1 VVYATSYSL
10 KNKKAMNLIF
20 EIAQKITKNKTF
32 NVFIFVLILFS
43 AIIIGI
49 ETYSEIASKH
59 SFLLV
64 FLDKLIISCFV
75 LEIGLKIVSNGKK
88 PWNFFLDPW
97 NVFDFIIVAI
107 CLIPAGDTHY
117 FAAFR
122 ILRVLRI
129 LRMIT
134 FLPKLRLLI
143 GALVKSIPS
152 MGYIIMLIAILF
164 YIYAIIGVMV
174 FGTSDPLHFGDLHH
188 TLVTLFKVLTLEG
201 WTDIMNPLIFGSV
214 SDGNT
219 QIISIWPFLYFASFI
234 LIGAMIIMNLFI
246 GVIMN
251 SMQESQNELS
261 QELQEIKFQDIKSEE
276 LYIHLMTKIDELR
289 NEIQSLN
296 KVIKD

>member
-1 VVYATSYSL
+1 
-10 KNKKAMNLIF
+10 MNRIF
-20 EIAQKITKNKTF
+20 ETAQKITKSKTF
-32 NVFIFVLILFS
+32 NVFIFILILLS
-43 AIIIGI
+43 AILIGI
-49 ETYSEIASKH
+49 ETYYGIASEHK
-59 SFLLV
+59 LV
-64 FLDKLIISCFV
+64 LAFLDNFIISIFA
-75 LEIGLKIVSNGKK
+75 LEIGLKIISNGKK
-88 PWNFFLDPW
+88 SWKFFSDPW
-97 NVFDFIIVAI
+97 NVFDFIIVAV
-107 CLIPAGDTHY
+107 CLIPAGDTHF

-152 MGYIIMLIAILF
+152 MGYIILLIAILF
-164 YIYAIIGVMV
+164 YVYAIVGVFV
-174 FGTSDPLHFGDLHH
+174 FGTSDPTHFGDLHH

-201 WTDIMNPLIFGSV
+201 WTDIMNPLIFGSA
-214 SDGNT
+214 SAENM

-276 LYIHLMTKIDELR
+276 LYVQIMTKIDELR
-289 NEIQSLN
+289 IEIQSLN
-296 KVIKD
+296 KMRK

>member
-1 VVYATSYSL
+1 
-10 KNKKAMNLIF
+10 MNLIF

-32 NVFIFVLILFS
+32 IVFIFVLILFS

-49 ETYSEIASKH
+49 ETYSGIASEHK
-59 SFLLV
+59 FILA
-64 FLDKLIISCFV
+64 FLDKLIISIFA
-75 LEIGLKIVSNGKK
+75 LEIGLKIISNGKR
-88 PWNFFLDPW
+88 PWDFFSDPW
-97 NVFDFIIVAI
+97 NVFDFLIVAV
-107 CLIPAGDTHY
+107 CLIPSVDTHF
-117 FAAFR
+117 FAVLR

-129 LRMIT
+129 MRMIT
-134 FLPKLRLLI
+134 FLPKLRILI
-143 GALVKSIPS
+143 GALLKSIPS

-164 YIYAIIGVMV
+164 YVYAIVGVFV
-174 FGTSDPLHFGDLHH
+174 FGASDPMHFGDLHH

-201 WTDIMNPLIFGSV
+201 WTDIMNTHIYGPGSN
-214 SDGNT
+214 GNM

-261 QELQEIKFQDIKSEE
+261 QELKEIKFQDIKSEE
-276 LYIHLMTKIDELR
+276 LYIHLMSKIDELR

-296 KVIKD
+296 KMRKE

>member
-1 VVYATSYSL
+1 
-10 KNKKAMNLIF
+10 MNFIF
-20 EIAQKITKNKTF
+20 ETALKITRNKTF
-32 NVFIFVLILFS
+32 NVFIFILILLS
-43 AIIIGI
+43 AILIGI
-49 ETYSEIASKH
+49 ETYTGIAAKH
-59 SFLLV
+59 
-64 FLDKLIISCFV
+64 KLILSLLDRLIITIFA

-88 PWNFFLDPW
+88 PWNFFSDPW
-97 NVFDFIIVAI
+97 NIFDFVIVAA
-107 CLIPAGDTHY
+107 CLVPAGDTHF

-152 MGYIIMLIAILF
+152 MGYIILLIAILF
-164 YIYAIIGVMV
+164 YVYAIVGVFV
-174 FGTSDPLHFGDLHH
+174 FGASDPMHFGDLHH

-201 WTDIMNPLIFGSV
+201 WTDIMNAHIYGQV
-214 SDGNT
+214 SDGNM
-219 QIISIWPFLYFASFI
+219 QIISVWPFIYFASFI

-261 QELQEIKFQDIKSEE
+261 QELKEIKFRDIKSEE
-276 LYIHLMTKIDELR
+276 LYKHLMTKIDELR
-289 NEIQSLN
+289 NEIKSLN
-296 KVIKD
+296 KMRKE